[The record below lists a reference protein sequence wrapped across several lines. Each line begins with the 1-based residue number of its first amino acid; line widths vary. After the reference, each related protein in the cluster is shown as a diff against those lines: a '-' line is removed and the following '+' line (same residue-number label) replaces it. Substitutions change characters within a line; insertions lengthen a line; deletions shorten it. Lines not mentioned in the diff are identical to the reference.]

1 MPFQRVGLLHVTLVF
16 NLPCSTQSFTHRL
29 LNLTVAK
36 SLPLLAQRVITWQ
49 RQFGRHDLPWQN
61 TQDPYRVWLSEIMLQ
76 QTQVATVI
84 GYFNRFIDRFPNV
97 ESLANASLEEVLLHW
112 AGLGYYARA
121 RHLHACAQHVVELW
135 GGQFPPNAESLQT
148 LPGIGPS
155 TAAAIAAFC
164 FGERTPILD
173 GNVKRVYCRY
183 FGVEGDPT
191 SRAVVQQ
198 LWQHAKQA
206 TPSLALTI
214 EQPDAMARFTQG
226 LMDLGATCCTR
237 RQPSCNR
244 CPLNSDCVAQ
254 LTSRTND
261 LPQPRSRQAIPE
273 RSTIMLLISSQM
285 PDLLLGN
292 IHDDEIGT
300 GKSTGKTGAT
310 KVSSQKVAAQPRG
323 TQKVIL
329 LQKRPEKGIWGGLWS
344 LPECQIDGDM
354 SATTHQF
361 TSLST
366 KRKTEKP
373 RVTHTSIQTQTS
385 ESIIRHWCIS
395 NHIQKPTL
403 LSMAAF
409 RHTFTH
415 FHLHIQP
422 WSVQIDDATDLDFDA
437 SNETIRWVR
446 VDQLHLFGMPAPVK
460 GLVMNFAML

>member
-1 MPFQRVGLLHVTLVF
+1 MAKLLP
-16 NLPCSTQSFTHRL
+16 N
-29 LNLTVAK
+29 
-36 SLPLLAQRVITWQ
+36 LAQRVIAWQ
-49 RQFGRHDLPWQN
+49 KQFGRHDLPWQN
-61 TQDPYRVWLSEIMLQ
+61 TKDPYRVWLSEIMLQ
-76 QTQVATVI
+76 QTQVATVM
-84 GYFNRFIDRFPNV
+84 GYFNRFVERFPTV
-97 ESLANASLEEVLLHW
+97 ESLAKASLEEVLLLW

-121 RHLHACAQHVVELW
+121 RHLHACAQHVVALW
-135 GGQFPPNAESLQT
+135 GGQFPPNAELLQT

-206 TPSLALTI
+206 TPSLALTTQ
-214 EQPDAMARFTQG
+214 EPDAMARFTQG

-244 CPLNSDCVAQ
+244 CPLSSDCVAK
-254 LTSRTND
+254 LTSRTDD
-261 LPQPRSRQAIPE
+261 LPQPRSRRALPE
-273 RSTIMLLISSQM
+273 RSTIMLIISAQM
-285 PDLLLGN
+285 PNLHYCNLSDDDLGHSKIGN
-292 IHDDEIGT
+292 ARASSHRLSAATQGT
-300 GKSTGKTGAT
+300 KKA
-310 KVSSQKVAAQPRG
+310 
-323 TQKVIL
+323 IL

-344 LPECQIDGDM
+344 LPECQIDGDFT
-354 SATTHQF
+354 ATTHQL
-361 TSLST
+361 TTVSA
-366 KRKTEKP
+366 KHNAEKI
-373 RVTHTSIQTQTS
+373 RVTHVSNQTQTL
-385 ESIIRHWCIS
+385 ESIIRQWCVR

-422 WSVQIDDATDLDFDA
+422 WSVEINEATDLSLQT
-437 SNETIRWVR
+437 SNETMRWVR

-460 GLVMNFAML
+460 NLVLNFAVL

>member
-1 MPFQRVGLLHVTLVF
+1 MAKTLP
-16 NLPCSTQSFTHRL
+16 N
-29 LNLTVAK
+29 
-36 SLPLLAQRVITWQ
+36 LAQRVIAWQ

-76 QTQVATVI
+76 QTQVTTVI
-84 GYFNRFIDRFPNV
+84 GYFNRFVDRFPNV
-97 ESLANASLEEVLLHW
+97 ESLAHASLEEVLLHW

-121 RHLHACAQHVVELW
+121 RHLHACAQNVVALW
-135 GGQFPPNAESLQT
+135 GGQFPTQAESLQT

-198 LWQHAKQA
+198 LWQHAKQV
-206 TPSLALTI
+206 TPSLALSI
-214 EQPDAMARFTQG
+214 KQPDAMARFTQG

-244 CPLNSDCVAQ
+244 CPLNADCVAQ

-261 LPQPRSRQAIPE
+261 LPQPRSRRAIPE

-285 PDLLLGN
+285 PNLPLSSMS
-292 IHDDEIGT
+292 DDEIT
-300 GKSTGKTGAT
+300 AGKIGDAN
-310 KVSSQKVAAQPRG
+310 VSSHKLTAHAKG
-323 TQKVIL
+323 GHKAIL

-344 LPECQIDGDM
+344 LPECQIDGDF
-354 SATTHQF
+354 SSTTHQLNVVSA
-361 TSLST
+361 T
-366 KRKTEKP
+366 RKSEKP
-373 RVTHTSIQTQTS
+373 RVTNTSNQTQAL
-385 ESIIRHWCIS
+385 ESIIRQWCVIH
-395 NHIQKPTL
+395 HIQKPTL

-422 WSVQIDDATDLDFDA
+422 WSVEIDDAIGLDLHT
-437 SNETIRWVR
+437 SNESLRWVR

-460 GLVMNFAML
+460 SLVLNFAML

>member
-1 MPFQRVGLLHVTLVF
+1 M
-16 NLPCSTQSFTHRL
+16 
-29 LNLTVAK
+29 AK
-36 SLPLLAQRVITWQ
+36 VLPLLAERVITWQ

-84 GYFNRFIDRFPNV
+84 GYFNRFVDRFPNV

-121 RHLHACAQHVVELW
+121 RHLHACAQHVVALW
-135 GGQFPPNAESLQT
+135 GGQFPSDAESLQT

-261 LPQPRSRQAIPE
+261 LPQPRSRRAMPE

-285 PDLLLGN
+285 PDLLLSN
-292 IHDDEIGT
+292 MNDDEI
-300 GKSTGKTGAT
+300 STGKIAAN
-310 KVSSQKVAAQPRG
+310 KVCSQKEASQSRG
-323 TQKVIL
+323 THKVIL

-344 LPECQIDGDM
+344 LPECQIDGNL
-354 SATTHQF
+354 SALTHQL
-361 TSLST
+361 TSVSA
-366 KRKTEKP
+366 KRKAENP
-373 RVTHTSIQTQTS
+373 QVALTSNQTQTS
-385 ESIIRHWCIS
+385 ESIIRQWCIR

-403 LSMAAF
+403 VSMAAF

-422 WSVQIDDATDLDFDA
+422 WSVEIDDAAGLNFDA
-437 SNETIRWVR
+437 SNEAIRWVR
-446 VDQLHLFGMPAPVK
+446 VDELHLFGMPAPVK
-460 GLVMNFAML
+460 SLVLNFAVL

>member
-1 MPFQRVGLLHVTLVF
+1 
-16 NLPCSTQSFTHRL
+16 
-29 LNLTVAK
+29 VAK
-36 SLPLLAQRVITWQ
+36 LLPNLAQRVIAWQ

-61 TQDPYRVWLSEIMLQ
+61 TRDPYRVWLSEIMLQ

-84 GYFNRFIDRFPNV
+84 SYFNCFVDRFPNV
-97 ESLANASLEEVLLHW
+97 ESLAKASLEEVLLYW

-121 RHLHACAQHVVELW
+121 RHLHACALHVVALW
-135 GGQFPPNAESLQT
+135 GGQFPPHAESLQT

-164 FGERTPILD
+164 FGERSPILD

-198 LWQHAKQA
+198 LWQYAKQA

-214 EQPDAMARFTQG
+214 KEPDAMARFTQG

-261 LPQPRSRQAIPE
+261 LPQPRLRRAIPE
-273 RSTIMLLISSQM
+273 RSTIMLLIRSQIS
-285 PDLLLGN
+285 DLLHYN
-292 IHDDEIGT
+292 TSDKEINT
-300 GKSTGKTGAT
+300 GKISDVQA
-310 KVSSQKVAAQPRG
+310 SSHNLIAHASG
-323 TQKVIL
+323 THKAIL

-344 LPECQIDGDM
+344 LPECQIDGAFT
-354 SATTHQF
+354 ATTHQL
-361 TSLST
+361 TSVSA
-366 KRKTEKP
+366 KRKAEKSG
-373 RVTHTSIQTQTS
+373 VTHTPNTPNQPQTS
-385 ESIIRHWCIS
+385 ESVIRQWCVKH
-395 NHIQKPTL
+395 NIQKPTL

-422 WSVQIDDATDLDFDA
+422 WSVEIIDATEVNLRT
-437 SNETIRWVR
+437 SNETLRWVR

-460 GLVMNFAML
+460 SLVLNFAVL